1 MSNFIYKN
9 PLGGIQVET
18 PWTVTSLES
27 TYGVNYSVYNIGGY
41 MEVYTLSDLNYF
53 VPSGVTGP
61 IEFSGNTIPVRF
73 SVRPFSTATDNV
85 ELWGDGISSGR
96 RRLGMLVFVH
106 ETQQTYQFTI
116 PNYDALW
123 SAATNTTGC
132 VEFNDGIYTIN
143 NRYPLGPLGQDL
155 PAGQA
160 LIEAWTGSTI
170 EGVNG
175 VTRNNAR
182 WKVFWGTDWQVTG
195 GTISYNDKGTL
206 SLTSNSGNTVNIEG
220 FKTITGGTYN
230 TGTTTLSLYNNLGES
245 IDISGFTS
253 GGSSLSVS
261 ANTGLGIESQS
272 LFTIYNSTLSPTLEM
287 INDVGGLP
295 SGTAVSDL
303 TGYTF
308 VQMFNDI
315 LFPTVYPTYTIP
327 TITLQGLNSGTHE
340 VGSTVA
346 IDINAYGVKNDAGIY
361 STLYVRENSS
371 VVLTDNS
378 PTTSSV
384 TNLSPQFGFTNRNNP
399 NSGFT
404 SFIYSD
410 TLTVPAPSVGNT
422 STTTYD
428 AQGDY
433 LSGNT
438 LYNNKGVLDDRVYDV
453 RESDAPQSGSNGF
466 TSSPPKTITGIYPY
480 FWGVSSTEPTASSIA
495 STISSGGANKVLSQ
509 ANGTISITFNA
520 TEEYLW
526 FAHLGN
532 YTTKTKWYVAEDNK
546 GNIGGTSDLFGAV
559 STTSVNSPET
569 YWSGINFKVY
579 ISNYPTTTEGEM
591 DLLNQ

>member
-1 MSNFIYKN
+1 MAINYKN
-9 PLGGIQVET
+9 PTSPENVDFPIGVTRTDNTGTNFSVSQV
-18 PWTVTSLES
+18 
-27 TYGVNYSVYNIGGY
+27 GGY
-41 MEVYTLSDLNYF
+41 MEVYTLEDLNL
-53 VPSGVTGP
+53 VLSGTGD
-61 IEFSGNTIPVRF
+61 ISLSANTIPIKINIGGTV
-73 SVRPFSTATDNV
+73 PFPPFNLPNTLTLYD
-85 ELWGDGISSGR
+85 DGISTGR
-96 RRLGMLVFVH
+96 RRLGMLVYVH
-106 ETQQTYQFTI
+106 ETQTTYQYTI
-116 PNYDALW
+116 PNYDTLW
-123 SAATNTTGC
+123 DNAVS
-132 VEFNDGIYTIN
+132 DGDVIFRDYTIDVEGAN
-143 NRYPLGPLGQDL
+143 SNSI
-155 PAGQA
+155 AF
-160 LIEAWTGSTI
+160 INAWTGSTI

-182 WKVFWGTDWQVTG
+182 WRIFWGTDWQVTG

-287 INDVGGLP
+287 INNVGGLP

-327 TITLQGLNSGTHE
+327 TITLQGLNNGTHE

-346 IDINAYGVKNDAGIY
+346 IDINVYGVKNDAGIY
-361 STLYVRENSS
+361 ETLYVRQNSS

-378 PTTSSV
+378 PTISSV
-384 TNLSPQFGFTNRNNP
+384 TSLSPQFGFSNRNNP

-438 LYNNKGVLDDRVYDV
+438 LYNNKGVLDDRAYDV
-453 RESDAPQSGSNGF
+453 RQSDAPQSGSNGF
-466 TSSPPKTITGIYPY
+466 TSSPAKVITGIYPY
-480 FWGVSSTEPTASSIA
+480 FWGVSSTEPSRRR
-495 STISSGGANKVLSQ
+495 
-509 ANGTISITFNA
+509 
-520 TEEYLW
+520 Y
-526 FAHLGN
+526 
-532 YTTKTKWYVAEDNK
+532 
-546 GNIGGTSDLFGAV
+546 
-559 STTSVNSPET
+559 
-569 YWSGINFKVY
+569 
-579 ISNYPTTTEGEM
+579 
-591 DLLNQ
+591 